1 MLLCKKVSLC
11 KSSLKIRMGCS
22 HDLLSVLQRGWLVP
36 GTSVGRNINPACFF
50 ERPLWSGNESLLAF
64 LERPPWSKKYHDSAS
79 LPWPSPEARND
90 AVRPRNDAVRPRGA
104 GNIRIPLRLR
114 GSRRRR
120 VLTGGPHGEGNA
132 LLFGVYGEH
141 PDLHNVA
148 DLEHLAGVFDVP
160 VADLG
165 DVYQA
170 VLVHPMSMNAPK
182 SITLRTVPISS
193 MPA

>member
-120 VLTGGPHGEGNA
+120 VLTGGPREA
-132 LLFGVYGEH
+132 LCARCVPVE
-141 PDLHNVA
+141 N
-148 DLEHLAGVFDVP
+148 GVFERGRRP
-160 VADLG
+160 NSTG
-165 DVYQA
+165 FPQSF
-170 VLVHPMSMNAPK
+170 PFQRWK
-182 SITLRTVPISS
+182 TVWK
-193 MPA
+193 